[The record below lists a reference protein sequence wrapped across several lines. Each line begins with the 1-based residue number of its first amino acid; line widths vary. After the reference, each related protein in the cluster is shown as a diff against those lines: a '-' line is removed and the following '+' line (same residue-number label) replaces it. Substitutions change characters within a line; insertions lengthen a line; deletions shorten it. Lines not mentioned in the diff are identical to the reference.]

1 MLQFKYEDNANQ
13 DGPRQSPM
21 TTDRLE
27 KLRQK
32 RAQLD
37 AQIKDAEA
45 RARQQ
50 ARKDDTRRKIILGAL
65 AIEHMT
71 THPGSTFALK
81 LAELI
86 DTYVTKPS
94 DRSLLNGLLSNH
106 ATQSRTNT
114 DTLRNQFGR

>member
-13 DGPRQSPM
+13 DAKPHSPM

-50 ARKDDTRRKIILGAL
+50 SRKDDTRRKIIVGAL

-94 DRSLLNGLLSNH
+94 DRSLLNALLSNH
-106 ATQSRTNT
+106 ASQARPNT